1 MTNKNNKGLEHIQEQ
16 LNKIESKIDIILPI
30 EILISILF
38 FTTVIINMK

>member
-1 MTNKNNKGLEHIQEQ
+1 MKNNRLENIQKQ
-16 LNKIESKIDIILPI
+16 LNKIKGKIDIILPM

>member
-1 MTNKNNKGLEHIQEQ
+1 MKNNRLENIQKQ
-16 LNKIESKIDIILPI
+16 LNKIEGKIDIILPM